1 MKKLLFLIISIFVCQ
16 ISVAEVA
23 VTIYNNDRGLVRDTR
38 VLTFP
43 IGKGEIR
50 FTDVASRI
58 IPTSVHF
65 HSERAELLEQ
75 NYEFDLVDAKKILTK
90 YIDHRIQLFTEGGES
105 FAGTLLAGSGDVVI
119 REDDNSI
126 RVISS
131 ERVLNYLFPTLP
143 EGLITKPTLVWKVN
157 SSNGGQGEGEVS
169 YLTQGISWTT
179 EYVAVSDKEDKSLE
193 FTGWVNIDN
202 KCGTSYKDA
211 RLKLM
216 AGDVQILRD
225 GGYRLT
231 QEAIVTSFGSNSG
244 DSRFQEESLY
254 DYHLYSLN
262 GRSTILNNQ
271 IKQIALFP
279 SADVKEVKKEY
290 FVEWSSTKG
299 KVRVSLLFDN
309 TQENGLGIPLPKGKV
324 RVYKE
329 SKGGDL
335 EFVGEDRIGH
345 SPQKEG
351 VRIKTGYAFD
361 FACEKKQLERKRVED
376 EYDEDEYRRWKI
388 WEEEWE
394 LRIRNRKEERAEVIV
409 PARLSGDWTIIDA
422 TPGWEKTSS
431 NKIRWTVAIEPDE
444 EIILNYRVRFKR

>member
-254 DYHLYSLN
+254 D
-262 GRSTILNNQ
+262 
-271 IKQIALFP
+271 
-279 SADVKEVKKEY
+279 
-290 FVEWSSTKG
+290 
-299 KVRVSLLFDN
+299 
-309 TQENGLGIPLPKGKV
+309 
-324 RVYKE
+324 
-329 SKGGDL
+329 
-335 EFVGEDRIGH
+335 
-345 SPQKEG
+345 
-351 VRIKTGYAFD
+351 
-361 FACEKKQLERKRVED
+361 
-376 EYDEDEYRRWKI
+376 
-388 WEEEWE
+388 
-394 LRIRNRKEERAEVIV
+394 
-409 PARLSGDWTIIDA
+409 
-422 TPGWEKTSS
+422 
-431 NKIRWTVAIEPDE
+431 
-444 EIILNYRVRFKR
+444 